1 MVQTRSEERRG
12 THKQELNKIPV
23 MEEKLTVMSQNMEN
37 LQAQVEKTHQM
48 VMIFMETMAKE
59 WVLASGKGID
69 SPIQETWTG
78 KTVEGES
85 SESKETTNG
94 TTEKKEDDEGDGNDR
109 NKFKK
114 VEMPVFDGDDPDSWL
129 FRAERYFQI
138 HKLTDSE
145 KLTVATI
152 SFEGP
157 ALNWYRSQE
166 ERDKFTCW
174 LNLKER
180 LLIRF
185 RSSREGSLYG
195 RFLRIQ
201 QESSVE

>member
-1 MVQTRSEERRG
+1 M
-12 THKQELNKIPV
+12 
-23 MEEKLTVMSQNMEN
+23 
-37 LQAQVEKTHQM
+37 
-48 VMIFMETMAKE
+48 
-59 WVLASGKGID
+59 
-69 SPIQETWTG
+69 
-78 KTVEGES
+78 
-85 SESKETTNG
+85 
-94 TTEKKEDDEGDGNDR
+94 EKKGDGDGDNNDR

-114 VEMPVFDGDDPDSWL
+114 VEMSLFNGDDPDSWL
-129 FRAERYFQI
+129 FSADRYFQI

-201 QESSVE
+201 QESSVEE